1 MSNGPG
7 EELNVKET
15 KEFGQDFK
23 EALMGPLRIAQG
35 MLTTLSQAFRKPV
48 TTQYPEIKRPMRQR
62 FKGLHELKRYEDGL
76 ERCIGCALCAAA
88 CPADAIFVEAGE
100 NTDVERYAP
109 GERYA
114 KVYEINMIR
123 CIFCGYCEDACPT
136 NAIVLEDN
144 YEISGPTRQGMIYT
158 KDMLLVDP
166 PSPDLVTPR
175 EVEPGTYDRAIL
187 PLVTRFGNPLQ
198 GREPEE
204 RP

>member
-1 MSNGPG
+1 MTNGSD
-7 EELNVKET
+7 EEREKTGKVPER
-15 KEFGQDFK
+15 DIK
-23 EALMGPLRIAQG
+23 EALLGPVRIAQG

-48 TTQYPEIKRPMRQR
+48 TTQYPDIKRPMRQR

-100 NTDVERYAP
+100 NTDEERYAP

-136 NAIVLEDN
+136 NAIVLEDK
-144 YEISGPTRQGMIYT
+144 YEISGPSRQGMIYT
-158 KDMLLVDP
+158 KEMLLVDP
-166 PSPDLVTPR
+166 PSPELATPR
-175 EVEPGTYDRAIL
+175 KVEPGTYDRAIL

-198 GREPEE
+198 GKEPEE
-204 RP
+204 EF

>member
-1 MSNGPG
+1 MTKGSD
-7 EELNVKET
+7 EELGKKE
-15 KEFGQDFK
+15 KGSERDFK
-23 EALMGPLRIAQG
+23 ETLLGPVRIAQG
-35 MLTTLSQAFRKPV
+35 MLTTLSQVLRKPV

-100 NTDVERYAP
+100 NTDEERYSP

-114 KVYEINMIR
+114 RVYEINMIR

-136 NAIVLEDN
+136 NAIVLEDK

-166 PSPDLVTPR
+166 PSPELTTPR
-175 EVEPGTYDRAIL
+175 RVKPGTYDRAIL
-187 PLVTRFGNPLQ
+187 PLVTRFGNPFQ
-198 GREPEE
+198 GTEPEE
-204 RP
+204 AS